1 MGIKKPDKAFEPY
14 PAYRKVTPSNISAVH
29 LGIALL
35 QSSHFLVAFSHT
47 NYYTL

>member
-1 MGIKKPDKAFEPY
+1 MWSVLMNGNKKPDKAFEPY

-35 QSSHFLVAFSHT
+35 PYHLQV
-47 NYYTL
+47 